1 MIDTSASN
9 SFWYEADNNDDMA
22 KMMFGQV
29 KMLKEN
35 QLNQVADE
43 NLLNVRLYGNSEIF
57 GLKPYDYS
65 SRKSDNRIGLN
76 VIKQACDTATSR
88 IAKSKPRPQ
97 FLTEQGNYSF
107 KKEAKKLQKYID
119 GTFYENKAYQMGQEI
134 FRDATIVGKGC
145 VKFFPKT
152 TCIGMERVFVDEL
165 LVDQAEAMYGMPS
178 ILYQQKSVNRR
189 ILKGMYKKKGK
200 IVSEAATIED
210 AAIGGIRM
218 SEMIQ
223 VIEAWKLP
231 SGPGETDGLHIIAL
245 ENGILFKE
253 EWAVDWFPFEFF
265 DWSKRVFGWYSSGIA
280 DELRGIQLE
289 INKLLVIIQ
298 RSMHLGSVP
307 KIFIDANTK
316 IVKSHLNNEIGGI
329 ITYQGMKPS
338 YDQLMAIPPVLFEQL
353 ANLYNK
359 AFEIVGLS
367 QMSASGTK
375 PAGLDSGKALR
386 TFNDIETERFSVV
399 AQNYD
404 QFFVDMSTKII
415 LMSEL
420 EGKKPGSKLKV
431 TSFGSKFI
439 EPIEWKK
446 INLSRDKYILKTFPT
461 NFLSSTPEGKLSDLK
476 ELMGMGMLEQNEA
489 SALMDYPDIES
500 VTEYKNAPFDD
511 IHAVLEDIVEEGV
524 YNPPMPYQALDYGK
538 KLFQQV
544 YLKLKNQKLEPE
556 KLEMLLRWGEDAT
569 MLEDKAANALP
580 PATVP
585 QQTILTG
592 PGGQTTMAAPPMVDP
607 AMAGQMDPAMMPAVA

>member
-1 MIDTSASN
+1 MEGISASN
-9 SFWYEADNNDDMA
+9 AFWYEADNGEDMA
-22 KMMFGQV
+22 KMMFSQV
-29 KMLKEN
+29 KMLQEN
-35 QLNQVADE
+35 QLNQVSDE

-65 SRKSDNRIGLN
+65 TRKSDNRIGLN
-76 VIKQACDTATSR
+76 VIKQACDTATAR

-97 FLTEQGNYSF
+97 FLTEQGNYRN

-119 GTFYENKAYQMGQEI
+119 GTFYENKAYQMGQEV

-145 VKFFPKT
+145 VKFFPKK

-178 ILYQQKSVNRR
+178 ILYQRKAVNRR
-189 ILKGMYKKKGK
+189 ILKGMYKGARKGK
-200 IVSEAATIED
+200 LIDQCPTIED
-210 AAIGGIRM
+210 AAMAGIRL
-218 SEMIQ
+218 SEMVQ

-231 SGPGETDGLHIIAL
+231 SGEGMEDGLHIIAL
-245 ENGILFKE
+245 ENGCLFTE
-253 EWAVDWFPFEFF
+253 EWKVDWFPFEFY

-289 INKLLVIIQ
+289 INKLLVVIQ

-307 KIFIDANTK
+307 KIFVDANTK

-329 ITYQGMKPS
+329 ITFQGMKPQ

-359 AFEIVGLS
+359 AFEVVGLS
-367 QMSASGTK
+367 QMSATGSK

-404 QFFVDMSTKII
+404 QFFVDMSTKVI

-420 EGKKPGSKLKV
+420 ESKKKGSKLKV

-439 EPIEWKK
+439 ESIEWKN
-446 INLSRDKYILKTFPT
+446 IDITRDKYILKTFPT

-476 ELMGMGMLEQNEA
+476 ELMSLGMLDQREA
-489 SALMDYPDIES
+489 SALMDYPDIAS
-500 VTEYKNAPFDD
+500 VTEYKNAAFDD
-511 IHAVLEDIVEEGV
+511 IHAVLDDIVEEGI

-538 KLFQQV
+538 VLFQQV
-544 YLKLKNQKLEPE
+544 YLFLKNQNLEPE
-556 KLEMLLRWGEDAT
+556 RLEMILRWGEDAT
-569 MLEDKAANALP
+569 LLQERAAQSMA
-580 PATVP
+580 PAAVP
-585 QQTILTG
+585 LQTQVQG
-592 PGGQTTMAAPPMVDP
+592 PGASTVMGAPQNGQGQPV
-607 AMAGQMDPAMMPAVA
+607 AGQQPQAA